1 MMFGRTFH
9 VFLRSKNLT
18 ACLQPLLVAKTAT
31 LVRNLAAC
39 RRYTPGKRVSNNSAA
54 EPSIKLKSWT
64 FEVYTFGHVLV
75 DSGLNVNVSPVDPIQ
90 YPEANMVFVHLV
102 DNASPSQRNATQGI
116 SENTPEMCEC
126 EVKYD
131 GTNRLTVSANSLQN
145 EDTGTLHV
153 QIEVPI
159 KFNIDANMK
168 KGGKIHVT
176 SIDNDH
182 CKISTDK
189 GECRLTN
196 LKCISLNVDSK
207 CGDVISEKSLHSN
220 GQIKVHGSGSVTA
233 DKLYGMQ
240 MDIHSESG
248 SISTKS
254 VYQDVSNFSSDS
266 GHIKLGNLH
275 GSSQVRNETG
285 TVTIDTLDG
294 NLVTTTNTGDI
305 SVHITRHND
314 VALSSSKGNITVK
327 LPESTGTRLELQGQ
341 RLDID
346 ERLQVT
352 TDDDDPSKKGQSLKG
367 VMGNSEGKLV
377 KATTEQGVVHLQC
390 QSWFDTL
397 QLSKQ

>member
-153 QIEVPI
+153 QIE
-159 KFNIDANMK
+159 
-168 KGGKIHVT
+168 
-176 SIDNDH
+176 
-182 CKISTDK
+182 
-189 GECRLTN
+189 
-196 LKCISLNVDSK
+196 CISLNVDSK